1 MLYTRLTPFKIKDI
15 TSEDVFVE
23 EFDICHFFFFHHL
36 FKLSQTRCAAQPP
49 GAALQPEHD
58 GHVTVHV
65 AALADGHAVE
75 AAETEE
81 AGLAAEQ
88 VHNTL
93 LDDLV
98 FALQNFGVGETG
110 GGS

>member
-1 MLYTRLTPFKIKDI
+1 MYLPNY
-15 TSEDVFVE
+15 
-23 EFDICHFFFFHHL
+23 FFHHL
-36 FKLSQTRCAAQPP
+36 FKLSQTRCAAQTP

-58 GHVTVHV
+58 GRVTVHV

-81 AGLAAEQ
+81 AGLAAEL

-93 LDDLV
+93 LDDFV
-98 FALQNFGVGETG
+98 FALQNLWG
-110 GGS
+110 GGTTDGSS